1 MVKLKEQK
9 GNNGVTRP
17 LQCDSFFAPKL
28 NTTTM
33 KLKLIVTLLLINL
46 ISFAQNKGTVS
57 GTLTDKDLN
66 NEPLPF
72 ANVII
77 KGTNIGVTT
86 NETGKYSLN
95 IEAGT
100 YTIQFSFLG
109 YETIEEK
116 IVVKAGE
123 TLTIN
128 KALGSG
134 SYQLQD
140 VVIQKVV
147 SREKE
152 SALLLEQKNAVE
164 IKQSIGAQELSR
176 KGVSDVATAVTKTTG
191 ITKQEGSGNIFVRG
205 LGDRYNS
212 TTLNGLPIP
221 SNDPE
226 KKNIALDIFST
237 DIVESV
243 GIDKVYN
250 SKLFGDFAGGNVDIV
265 SKEYKGKGFFK
276 VDIGSKINTNA
287 VAEDNFQLQKGYNAT
302 GFGSKSIPGNAL
314 TEYNFSTLQ
323 LEDRNPFAGS
333 IGLSGGKSFDIG
345 KEGKL
350 SLFGTANYSNE
361 YNAITDGSAKS
372 INGMGVANKDWET
385 FTLMNYSTN
394 FTGMINA
401 AYKINASHKINFNS
415 VLINTSS
422 LSKEEYRGYF
432 VDGGEDN
439 NGFVRRN
446 KYDKNTLWI
455 NQLLG
460 EHKITERSKFNWG
473 VSYNTIT
480 GDQPDRTQN
489 ILNEYDFGYI
499 LLGQS
504 AANNHRYFQKLE
516 ENEIAAH
523 LAIDYKFNKN
533 AEGDYKGKFTAGY
546 SAKIKQRDFEATQF
560 NFKPNNNHTGDVV
573 DINNLDAFFNA
584 TNYNNNFF
592 EISTFRGNAQVAN
605 ATKPQFYTGDLLVSG
620 GYLNTEYK
628 FNKLTAFL
636 GLRAEYLL
644 QEVAWN
650 TSLDPTGDDDKL
662 DKMAFLPSL
671 TLKYEV
677 TEKQNLRLGLS
688 KTYTLPQFKERALFI
703 YEEVNE
709 TKIGNRYLYES
720 DDYNIDL
727 KWEMF
732 PKNEEVISVTA
743 FGKYI
748 QNPINEVTIVS
759 STNDVSFVNTGDF
772 GYVAGAEVE
781 YRKLLFN
788 FDENNTQK
796 LSAGVN
802 ASYLYSNQE
811 LNSNKVIRETDYNVD
826 FTEKESRLTGA
837 SDLLLNAD
845 ISFLKEWNEKQSS
858 LTSTIAFTHF
868 SDRLYSIGTN
878 GRGNQVDKAFGSLD
892 FVTKLK
898 FNKNLGL
905 GFVARNLLNPAINRV
920 QENSSGDVN
929 VLSYRKGIAI
939 SLGLNYQ
946 F

>member
-1 MVKLKEQK
+1 
-9 GNNGVTRP
+9 
-17 LQCDSFFAPKL
+17 
-28 NTTTM
+28 M

-46 ISFAQNKGTVS
+46 VSFAQNKGTVS

-86 NETGKYSLN
+86 NETGKYSLS

-123 TLTIN
+123 TLTID

-265 SKEYKGKGFFK
+265 SKEYKGKGFFR
-276 VDIGSKINTNA
+276 VDVGSKINTNA
-287 VAEDNFQLQKGYNAT
+287 IAEDNFQLQKGYNAT

-372 INGMGVANKDWET
+372 INGTGVANKDWET
-385 FTLMNYSTN
+385 FTLMSYNTN

-560 NFKPNNNHTGDVV
+560 NFKPNNNHAGDVV

-605 ATKPQFYTGDLLVSG
+605 ATKPQFYSGDLLVSG

-662 DKMAFLPSL
+662 
-671 TLKYEV
+671 
-677 TEKQNLRLGLS
+677 
-688 KTYTLPQFKERALFI
+688 
-703 YEEVNE
+703 
-709 TKIGNRYLYES
+709 
-720 DDYNIDL
+720 
-727 KWEMF
+727 
-732 PKNEEVISVTA
+732 
-743 FGKYI
+743 
-748 QNPINEVTIVS
+748 
-759 STNDVSFVNTGDF
+759 
-772 GYVAGAEVE
+772 
-781 YRKLLFN
+781 
-788 FDENNTQK
+788 
-796 LSAGVN
+796 
-802 ASYLYSNQE
+802 
-811 LNSNKVIRETDYNVD
+811 
-826 FTEKESRLTGA
+826 
-837 SDLLLNAD
+837 
-845 ISFLKEWNEKQSS
+845 
-858 LTSTIAFTHF
+858 
-868 SDRLYSIGTN
+868 
-878 GRGNQVDKAFGSLD
+878 
-892 FVTKLK
+892 
-898 FNKNLGL
+898 
-905 GFVARNLLNPAINRV
+905 
-920 QENSSGDVN
+920 
-929 VLSYRKGIAI
+929 
-939 SLGLNYQ
+939 
-946 F
+946 

>member
-1 MVKLKEQK
+1 
-9 GNNGVTRP
+9 
-17 LQCDSFFAPKL
+17 
-28 NTTTM
+28 M
-33 KLKLIVTLLLINL
+33 KLKLIVTFLLINV
-46 ISFAQNKGTVS
+46 IGFAQNKGTIT

-72 ANVII
+72 ANVVI
-77 KGTNIGVTT
+77 KGTSIGVTT
-86 NETGKYSLN
+86 DETGKYT
-95 IEAGT
+95 IAVEAGT

-116 IVVKAGE
+116 IEVKAGE

-140 VVIQKVV
+140 VVIQKTV

-152 SALLLEQKNAVE
+152 TALLLEQKNAVE

-212 TTLNGLPIP
+212 TTMNGLPIP

-226 KKNIALDIFST
+226 KKNISLDIFST
-237 DIVESV
+237 DIVETV

-265 SKEYKGKGFFK
+265 SKDYKGKGFLK
-276 VDIGSKINTNA
+276 LDIGSKINTNA
-287 VAEDNFQLQKGYNAT
+287 LAEDDFTLQKEYNSF
-302 GFGSKSIPGNAL
+302 GFDSKSIPGNSL
-314 TEYNFSTLQ
+314 TEYNFSSLQ
-323 LEDRNPFAGS
+323 LESKNPVAGS
-333 IGLSGGKSFDIG
+333 FGLSGGKSFDVG
-345 KEGKL
+345 SDGKL
-350 SLFGTANYSNE
+350 SLFGTANYSND
-361 YNAITDGSAKS
+361 YASIKDGSAKS
-372 INGMGVANKDWET
+372 INGAGVANKDFEK
-385 FTLMNYSTN
+385 FSFLSFNTN
-394 FTGMINA
+394 FTGMLNA
-401 AYKINASHKINFNS
+401 AYKINPSNKINFNS
-415 VLINTSS
+415 VFINTSS
-422 LSKEEYRGYF
+422 LSKEEYTGYF
-432 VDGGEDN
+432 VDGAEDN

-446 KYDKNTLWI
+446 KYDKNALWI

-460 EHKITERSKFNWG
+460 DHKLSERSKFNWG

-489 ILNEYDFGYI
+489 TLNKYDFGYV

-504 AANNHRYFQKLE
+504 AANNHRYFQKLDE
-516 ENEIAAH
+516 TEIAAN
-523 LAIDYKFNKN
+523 LSVDYKFNKN
-533 AEGDYKGKFTAGY
+533 AEGDYKGKLTVGY
-546 SAKIKQRDFEATQF
+546 SAKSKTRDFEATQF
-560 NFKPNNNHTGDVV
+560 NFKPNTAHAADVV
-573 DINNLDAFFNA
+573 DINNLDLFFNQQ
-584 TNYNNNFF
+584 NYANDFF
-592 EISTFRGNAQVAN
+592 EISTFRGNSQAPN
-605 ATKPQFYTGDLLVSG
+605 ATKPQFYKGDLFVNG
-620 GYLNTEYK
+620 GYVNTEYK
-628 FNKLTAFL
+628 FNKLTAVL

-644 QEVAWN
+644 QKVEWN
-650 TSLDPTGDDDKL
+650 TSLDPDGGDDEL
-662 DKMAFLPSL
+662 DKIAFLPSL
-671 TLKYEV
+671 TMKYELN
-677 TEKQNLRLGLS
+677 EKQNLRFGFS

-709 TKIGNRYLYES
+709 TKIGNPYLYES

-732 PKNEEVISVTA
+732 PKSEEVISVTA

-759 STNDVSFVNTGDF
+759 STNDISYVNTGDF

-788 FDENNTQK
+788 FDENNTNK
-796 LSAGVN
+796 LSAGIN

-811 LNSNKVIRETDYNVD
+811 LSSEKVIKETDYNVD
-826 FTEKESRLTGA
+826 FTEDDSKLTGA

-845 ISFLKEWNEKQSS
+845 ISFLKEWNNKESN
-858 LTSTIAFTHF
+858 LTSTIAYTRF
-868 SDRLYSIGTN
+868 SDRVYSIGTN

-905 GFVARNLLNPAINRV
+905 GFIAKNLLDPAIKRV
-920 QENSSGDVN
+920 QENGSGDVN
-929 VLSYRKGIAI
+929 VLSYKKGITV
-939 SLGLNYQ
+939 SLGINYQ